1 MATPNAAQDYT
12 PNGSPQA
19 APWIRIARTGT
30 WTDSKGTPRTFTS
43 ADFDTIVRNYD
54 PQQEEAPLVFGHPET
69 DSPAYGW
76 VRALRRDGDI
86 LYAQIAHVPAAVREV
101 VQDRHYRYVSMAL
114 HPDGKRLR
122 HVGLLGGV
130 PPAIK
135 GLGPVQLGDGS
146 EAVVIQFAAPAF
158 EQPFPG
164 GTRMDPVSTDELQ
177 KRIGALEQQVN
188 SLTTANNELKDKL
201 AASDKARADAE
212 QAKTAADDG
221 KAKAEQE
228 FAAYKGEQAKAARTA
243 RLERLTTDGKVTP
256 GEHKDILLQVDALSK
271 VPEPVEFSDGGK
283 ETLEE
288 RFWKQLEGRAPAP
301 FLQPVAPPAG
311 AGPAFS
317 APTSAAAA
325 APVDLSRKI

>member
-1 MATPNAAQDYT
+1 MPTPNAAQ
-12 PNGSPQA
+12 GASPQA

-30 WTDSKGTPRTFTS
+30 WTDSQGTPRTFTS
-43 ADFDTIVRNYD
+43 ADFDAIVRNYD
-54 PQQEEAPLVFGHPET
+54 PQQEEAPLVIGHPET

-76 VRALRRDGDI
+76 VRALRRTGAD
-86 LYAQIAHVPAAVREV
+86 LFAQLAQVPETVREAV
-101 VQDRHYRYVSMAL
+101 HSGSYRYVSMAL
-114 HPDGKRLR
+114 HPGGKRLR

-146 EAVVIQFAAPAF
+146 DAIVIRFAAHAP
-158 EQPFPG
+158 EQPAPG

-201 AASDKARADAE
+201 AASDKARADADT
-212 QAKTAADDG
+212 ARTAAEEG
-221 KAKAEQE
+221 KASAEQE
-228 FAAYKGEQAKAARTA
+228 FAAYKGEQAKAARA
-243 RLERLTTDGKVTP
+243 SRLERLTTEGKVTP
-256 GEHKDILLQVDALSK
+256 GEHKDILLQMEALSK
-271 VPEPVEFSDGGK
+271 VPEPVEFSDGDK

-288 RFWKQLEGRAPAP
+288 RFWKQLEGRTPAP
-301 FLQPVAPPAG
+301 FLYSVAPPAG
-311 AGPAFS
+311 TGPAFS
-317 APTSAAAA
+317 APTSATVAPAV

>member
-1 MATPNAAQDYT
+1 MPTPNAAQDAT
-12 PNGSPQA
+12 PLAN
-19 APWIRIARTGT
+19 PWIRIARTGT
-30 WTDSKGTPRTFTS
+30 WTDSQGTPRTFTS

-54 PQQEEAPLVFGHPET
+54 PQQEEAPLVIGHPET

-76 VRALRRDGDI
+76 VRALRRTGVD
-86 LYAQIAHVPAAVREV
+86 LFAQLAQVPETVREA
-101 VQDRHYRYVSMAL
+101 VQSGSYRYVSMAL
-114 HPDGKRLR
+114 HPGGKRLR

-146 EAVVIQFAAPAF
+146 DAIVIRFAAHAPEPPA
-158 EQPFPG
+158 PG
-164 GTRMDPVSTDELQ
+164 GTRMDMEDLQ

-201 AASDKARADAE
+201 AASDKARADADT
-212 QAKTAADDG
+212 ARTAAEEG
-221 KAKAEQE
+221 KTSVEQE
-228 FAAYKGEQAKAARTA
+228 FAAYRGEQAKAARTA
-243 RLERLTTDGKVTP
+243 RLERLTADGKVTP
-256 GEHKDILLQVDALSK
+256 GEHKDILVQVDALSK

-288 RFWKQLEGRAPAP
+288 RFWKQLEGRTPAP

-317 APTSAAAA
+317 APTAAAAA
-325 APVDLSRKI
+325 APADLSRKI

>member
-1 MATPNAAQDYT
+1 MPTPDIAQAAAQD
-12 PNGSPQA
+12 A
-19 APWIRIARTGT
+19 APRANPWIRIARTGT
-30 WTDSKGTPRTFTS
+30 WTDSQGTPRTFTS
-43 ADFDTIVRNYD
+43 ADFDAIVRNYD
-54 PQQEEAPLVFGHPET
+54 PQQEEAPLVIGHPET

-76 VRALRRDGDI
+76 VRALRRTGAD
-86 LYAQIAHVPAAVREV
+86 LFAQLAQVPETVREV
-101 VQDRHYRYVSMAL
+101 VQSGSYRYVSMAL
-114 HPDGKRLR
+114 HPGGKRLR

-146 EAVVIQFAAPAF
+146 DAIVIRFAAHAPEPPA
-158 EQPFPG
+158 PG
-164 GTRMDPVSTDELQ
+164 GTRMDMEDLQ

-201 AASDKARADAE
+201 AASDKARADADT
-212 QAKTAADDG
+212 ARTAAEEG
-221 KAKAEQE
+221 KASVEQE
-228 FAAYKGEQAKAARTA
+228 FAAYKGEQARAARAA
-243 RLERLTTDGKVTP
+243 RLERLTADGKVTP
-256 GEHKDILLQVDALSK
+256 GEHKDILAQVDALSK

-288 RFWKQLEGRAPAP
+288 RFWKQLEGRSPVP

-317 APTSAAAA
+317 APTAAAA
-325 APVDLSRKI
+325 APADLSRKI